1 MNYYTNQISPQ
12 EFIRHNEKRQIT
24 KTSNGLGIYI
34 LSYFLTMMF
43 SSTILSSV
51 FSSYLTNTSFTFL
64 VDIFVS
70 VFSAFIP
77 GLFYF
82 LLSKNKPSQLI
93 KANRV
98 GFVKII
104 PLLFIGMAFSMLSNI
119 ATSLVQ
125 SNMMFFGLENS
136 IDFSNDVYS
145 VQEMLLYF
153 VSTALVPAF
162 AEEFAFRGI
171 LMGSLRKYGD
181 VFSILISSIIFG
193 AMHGNIVQ
201 IPFAFMLGLIFGY
214 IDCKTNSIVPSILI
228 HFCNNFY
235 SVLMDILS
243 CNTYLSDNLI
253 MAIQYLLM
261 AVFCIIGLLSFV
273 YIAKTNKEFF
283 KMTSTEPNGYG
294 NSNALSLGEKIKE
307 ALLSPAIIV
316 LLVLFLLEM
325 VFYLVPTSV
334 WS

>member
-1 MNYYTNQISPQ
+1 MNYYANQISPQ
-12 EFIRHNEKRQIT
+12 DFIRHNEKRQIT

-34 LSYFLTMMF
+34 LSYFLTMMI
-43 SSTILSSV
+43 STTILSSI
-51 FSSYLTNTSFTFL
+51 FSSYLKDTSFSFT

-93 KANRV
+93 KTNRI
-98 GFVKII
+98 GFLKML

-145 VQEMLLYF
+145 IQHMLLYF
-153 VSTALVPAF
+153 ASTALVPAF

-181 VFSILISSIIFG
+181 AFAIVVSSVLFG

-214 IDCKTNSIVPSILI
+214 ADCKANSILPSILI

-235 SVLMDILS
+235 SVLMDVLS
-243 CNTYLSDNLI
+243 SNTYLSDNI
-253 MAIQYLLM
+253 VMAIQYLLM
-261 AVFCIIGLLSFV
+261 AAFCIIGLLSFV
-273 YIAKTNKEFF
+273 YIAKTDKGFF
-283 KMTSTEPNGYG
+283 KMTSTESNGYG
-294 NSNALSLGEKIKE
+294 NSNVLSLKEKIK
-307 ALLSPAIIV
+307 ASLLSPAIIV

-325 VFYLVPTSV
+325 VLYLMPTSA
-334 WS
+334 